1 LRGYEDE
8 KRRKVEKHLLTSQLL
23 ILSTSH
29 TKDGGKMTTVL
40 EKSIFTYEDIGHL
53 PSDPWYEI
61 VDGERRDMTPTGFRH
76 GKLENIFGE
85 ILRRNLKDKGYVATG
100 EVGIIIRRSPLTLRA
115 ADVVYVSKKTSPI
128 EPIGML
134 EITPDLIIEIVSKD
148 NTQWEINEKVKD
160 YLSIGVQ
167 RIIWVDPFSETITIF
182 QHRRKEAIYLSF
194 DEEFEL
200 IDGIMIRLK
209 ELL

>member
-1 LRGYEDE
+1 
-8 KRRKVEKHLLTSQLL
+8 
-23 ILSTSH
+23 
-29 TKDGGKMTTVL
+29 MTTVL

-134 EITPDLIIEIVSKD
+134 EITPDLIIEIVSEEIATPPASPPYKGGV
-148 NTQWEINEKVKD
+148 WGGSEINEKVKD

>member
-1 LRGYEDE
+1 
-8 KRRKVEKHLLTSQLL
+8 
-23 ILSTSH
+23 
-29 TKDGGKMTTVL
+29 MTTVL
-40 EKSIFTYEDIGHL
+40 EKRIFTYEDIGHL
-53 PSDPWYEI
+53 PEGWYEI
-61 VDGERRDMTPTGFRH
+61 IDGERRDMTPTGFRH

>member
-1 LRGYEDE
+1 
-8 KRRKVEKHLLTSQLL
+8 
-23 ILSTSH
+23 
-29 TKDGGKMTTVL
+29 MTTVL
-40 EKSIFTYEDIGHL
+40 EKNVFTYEDIGHL
-53 PSDPWYEI
+53 PEGWYEI
-61 VDGERRDMTPTGFRH
+61 IDGERRYMTPTGFRH

-100 EVGIIIRRSPLTLRA
+100 EVGIIIRKSPLTLRA

-134 EITPDLIIEIVSKD
+134 EIAPDLIIEIISED

-160 YLSIGVQ
+160 YFSIGAK
-167 RIIWVDPFSETITIF
+167 RIIWVDPFSETITLF
-182 QHRRKEAIYLSF
+182 QHGRKEAIYLSF

-200 IDGIMIRLK
+200 VDGIMIRLK
-209 ELL
+209 ELV

>member
-1 LRGYEDE
+1 
-8 KRRKVEKHLLTSQLL
+8 
-23 ILSTSH
+23 
-29 TKDGGKMTTVL
+29 MTTVL
-40 EKSIFTYEDIGHL
+40 EKRIFTYEDIGHL
-53 PSDPWYEI
+53 PEGWYEI
-61 VDGERRDMTPTGFRH
+61 IDGERRDMTPTGFRH

-85 ILRRNLKDKGYVATG
+85 ILRRNLKDKGYIATG

-134 EITPDLIIEIVSKD
+134 EIAPDLIIEIVSEEIATPPASPPYKGGV
-148 NTQWEINEKVKD
+148 WGGREINEKVKD
-160 YLSIGVQ
+160 YLSIGVKK
-167 RIIWVDPFSETITIF
+167 IIWVDPFTETITIF
-182 QHRRKEAIYLSF
+182 QHGRKEAIYLSF

-200 IDGIMIRLK
+200 IDGIMVRVK